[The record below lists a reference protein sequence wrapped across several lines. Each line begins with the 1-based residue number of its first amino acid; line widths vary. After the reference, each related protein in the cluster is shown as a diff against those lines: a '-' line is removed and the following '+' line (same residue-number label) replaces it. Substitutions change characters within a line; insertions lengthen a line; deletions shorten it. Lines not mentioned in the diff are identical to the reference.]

1 MHQYYLDAVVF
12 HTLLENVV
20 LDAVLIITISLLI
33 ARVVLTNNVSLNI
46 QSGKRVLHDVL
57 QEAFVHGL

>member
-1 MHQYYLDAVVF
+1 M
-12 HTLLENVV
+12 LL

-46 QSGKRVLHDVL
+46 QIGKHVPHGVF
-57 QEAFVHGL
+57 QEASAHAL